1 MPPDEQHLVCS
12 NCGTDV
18 GVGSVNGRASCLD
31 CTVSIHPAFQRH
43 EPFGPSSEEEAD
55 FRAWWVGMIASGE
68 TPAVYWMSQSVEA
81 HGEGPST

>member
-1 MPPDEQHLVCS
+1 MPSDEQHLVCS

-18 GVGSVNGRASCLD
+18 GVGSVNGRALCLD

-43 EPFGPSSEEEAD
+43 EPFEPSSKEEAD

-68 TPAVYWMSQSVEA
+68 TPAVYWMSQSIEA
-81 HGEGPST
+81 DGEGPST